1 MARTNNSR
9 NKPWNKGGNKNFGG
23 EPEHELRGRNF
34 ASFVL
39 AEMTVPSHLSIVS
52 EGISLLACRALVLH
66 VSYRRSE
73 NT

>member
-1 MARTNNSR
+1 MARTDNSC

-23 EPEHELRGRNF
+23 EPEHELRRRNV
-34 ASFVL
+34 ASIVL
-39 AEMTVPSHLSIVS
+39 AEMTVPSLSIVS
-52 EGISLLACRALVLH
+52 EGISLLACRALVLQ